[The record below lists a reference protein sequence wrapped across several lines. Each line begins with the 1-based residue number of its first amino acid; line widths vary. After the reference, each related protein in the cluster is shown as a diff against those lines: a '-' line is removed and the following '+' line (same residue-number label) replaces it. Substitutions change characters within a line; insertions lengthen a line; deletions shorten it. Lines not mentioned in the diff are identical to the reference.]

1 MSTTTTKKTYARIEA
16 APVEERY
23 ARGWHCL
30 GKAEDYTNKPVK
42 LKYFGTNLVAFRGED
57 NQLIVL
63 DGFCPHMGADL
74 SGGYVE
80 GNSLRCA
87 MHAWRWGPDGVCD
100 DIPYAKKIPAK
111 ACIKSWPT
119 LERNGLAFVYHDPED
134 NPPLADQYPPEIPE
148 YGQGEWSDWEVVLIP
163 IHTNCREL
171 VDNMA
176 DKAHFG
182 PVHAS
187 AAMTFVNTFDRHTCT
202 QYMEGKSPR
211 LAGDSILTTKATYYG
226 PAYMITEMSGEMN
239 GVPVASKLL
248 VSHVPIDTESFD
260 LRFGVM
266 VKLFPGMSQEDCDA
280 MVQGYV
286 QLTQAAFFEDV
297 EYWHTKVRVDNP
309 VLCDGDGPIHR
320 LRQWYNQ
327 FYVDIADVPDTW
339 NEAKSYEV
347 DSFNPIPPQ
356 KVAKDDAAIAAAQQ
370 EAEAVS

>member
-1 MSTTTTKKTYARIEA
+1 MSKYARIEA

-30 GKAEDYTNKPVK
+30 GKASDFSDKPVS
-42 LKYFGTNLVAFRGED
+42 LNYFGTKLVAFRGED
-57 NQLIVL
+57 NQLIIL
-63 DGFCPHMGADL
+63 DGYCPHMGADL
-74 SGGYVE
+74 AQGYVE
-80 GNSLRCA
+80 GNSIRCA
-87 MHAWRWGPDGVCD
+87 MHAWRWGQDGVCD

-134 NPPLADQYPPEIPE
+134 NAPVAEQLPPVIEAH
-148 YGQGEWSDWEVVLIP
+148 GNGEWSDWSLVLIP

-187 AAMTFVNTFDRHTCT
+187 AALKFRNVFHKHVCV
-202 QYMEGKSPR
+202 QEMEGKSPR
-211 LAGDSILTTKATYYG
+211 LAGDSILKTTATYYG

-239 GVPVASKLL
+239 GIPVESKLL
-248 VSHVPIDTESFD
+248 VSHVPTSTESFD

-266 VKLFPGMSQEDCDA
+266 VKLFPGMSAADSDA
-280 MVQGYV
+280 MVKGYV
-286 QLTQAAFFEDV
+286 ELTQQAFFEDV
-297 EYWHTKVRVDNP
+297 QFWHTKVRVDNP

-320 LRQWYNQ
+320 LRQWYSQ
-327 FYVDIADVPDTW
+327 FYVNAADVPSVWD
-339 NEAKSYEV
+339 EEKIYEV
-347 DSFNPIPPQ
+347 EAFNPIPPQ
-356 KVAKDDAAIAAAQQ
+356 KLAAAPVTAMQ
-370 EAEAVS
+370 EKEAVEA

>member
-1 MSTTTTKKTYARIEA
+1 MGKYAKIEA
-16 APVEERY
+16 AQIEERY

-30 GKAEDYTNKPVK
+30 GKAEEFTGEPVA
-42 LKYFGTNLVAFRGED
+42 LKYFGSSLVAFRGED
-57 NQLIVL
+57 NQLIIL

-74 SGGYVE
+74 AQGYVE
-80 GNSLRCA
+80 GNSIRCA
-87 MHAWRWGPDGVCD
+87 MHAWRWGADGVCD

-134 NPPLADQYPPEIPE
+134 NAPIPE
-148 YGQGEWSDWEVVLIP
+148 QLPPVIEEYGNGEWSDWEVVLIP

-187 AAMTFVNTFDRHTCT
+187 AALKFRNVFHKHVAV
-202 QYMEGKSPR
+202 QEMEGKSPR
-211 LAGDSILTTKATYYG
+211 LAGDSILKTVATYYG
-226 PAYMITEMSGEMN
+226 PAYMITEMTGEMN

-248 VSHVPIDTESFD
+248 VSHVPTSTESFD

-266 VKLFPGMSQEDCDA
+266 VKLFPGMSKEDSEA
-280 MVQGYV
+280 MVKGYV
-286 QLTQAAFFEDV
+286 QLTQASFFEDV
-297 EYWHTKVRVDNP
+297 QFWHTKKRVDNP

-320 LRQWYNQ
+320 LRQWYDQ
-327 FYVDIADVPDTW
+327 FYVDIAEVPSVW
-339 NEAKSYEV
+339 NEAKIYEV
-347 DSFNPIPPQ
+347 EAFNPIPPQ
-356 KVAKDDAAIAAAQQ
+356 KMAAGNAPAPQSAHAGETV
-370 EAEAVS
+370 EA

>member
-1 MSTTTTKKTYARIEA
+1 MSKYAKIEA

-30 GKAEDYTNKPVK
+30 GKSNAYGKTPVQ
-42 LKYFGTNLVAFRGED
+42 LNYFGSRLVAFRGEE

-74 SGGYVE
+74 SQGYVE
-80 GNSLRCA
+80 GNSLRCS
-87 MHAWRWGPDGVCD
+87 MHAWRWGSDGVCD

-119 LERNGLAFVYHDPED
+119 LERNGLAFVYNDPED
-134 NPPLADQYPPEIPE
+134 NPPIPE
-148 YGQGEWSDWEVVLIP
+148 QLPPVIDVYGTNDWSDWEVVLIP

-187 AAMTFVNTFDRHTCT
+187 AALTFENTFDRHICV
-202 QYMEGKSPR
+202 QSMEGKSPR
-211 LAGDSILTTKATYYG
+211 LAGDSILKTTATYYG

-239 GVPVASKLL
+239 GIPVESKLL
-248 VSHVPIDTESFD
+248 VSHAPIDTENFD

-266 VKLFPGMSQEDCDA
+266 VKLFPGMSKADSEA
-280 MVQGYV
+280 MVKGYV
-286 QLTQAAFFEDV
+286 ELTQQAFFEDV
-297 EYWHTKVRVDNP
+297 AYWHTKKRVDNP
-309 VLCDGDGPIHR
+309 ILCDGDGPIHR

-327 FYVDIADVPDTW
+327 FYVNIADVPSTW
-339 NEAKSYEV
+339 NESKTYQVEA
-347 DSFNPIPPQ
+347 FNPIPPQ
-356 KVAKDDAAIAAAQQ
+356 KMAAPMPVKEPV
-370 EAEAVS
+370 EA

>member
-1 MSTTTTKKTYARIEA
+1 MSKYAKIEA

-30 GKAEDYTNKPVK
+30 GKSTSYGKEPVQ
-42 LKYFGTNLVAFRGED
+42 LNYFGTRLVAFRGEE

-74 SGGYVE
+74 SQGYVE
-80 GNSLRCA
+80 GNSLRCS
-87 MHAWRWGPDGVCD
+87 MHAWRWGQDGVCD
-100 DIPYAKKIPAK
+100 DIPYAKKIPSK

-119 LERNGLAFVYHDPED
+119 LERNGLAFVYNDPED
-134 NPPLADQYPPEIPE
+134 NPPIPE
-148 YGQGEWSDWEVVLIP
+148 QLPPVIEAYGSDDWSDWEVVLIP

-187 AAMTFVNTFDRHTCT
+187 AAMKFHNTFDRHIAV
-202 QYMEGKSPR
+202 QSMEGMSPR
-211 LAGDSILTTKATYYG
+211 LAGDSILKTCATYYG

-239 GVPVASKLL
+239 GIPVESKLL
-248 VSHVPIDTESFD
+248 VSHIPITTESFD

-266 VKLFPGMSQEDCDA
+266 VKLFPGMSKADSDA
-280 MVQGYV
+280 MVKGYV
-286 QLTQAAFFEDV
+286 ELTQQAFFEDV
-297 EYWHTKVRVDNP
+297 AYWHTKKRVDNP
-309 VLCDGDGPIHR
+309 LLCDGDGPIHR

-327 FYVDIADVPDTW
+327 FYVNIADVPSTW
-339 NEAKSYEV
+339 NEAKSYTVEA
-347 DSFNPIPPQ
+347 FNPIPPQ
-356 KVAKDDAAIAAAQQ
+356 KLNAPMPVK
-370 EAEAVS
+370 EPAEA